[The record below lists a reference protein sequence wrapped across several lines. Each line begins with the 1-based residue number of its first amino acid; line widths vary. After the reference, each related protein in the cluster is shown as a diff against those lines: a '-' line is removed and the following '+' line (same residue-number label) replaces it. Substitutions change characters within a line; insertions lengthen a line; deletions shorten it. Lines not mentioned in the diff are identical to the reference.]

1 MEIVALQFMLMS
13 LNLHGAKR
21 LKDMGKN
28 PAFNYFVAGMTFGF
42 GTVKLLEILF
52 K

>member
-1 MEIVALQFMLMS
+1 MEIVALQFMLMA
-13 LNLHGAKR
+13 LNLFGAQR
-21 LKDMGKN
+21 LKMMGKS
-28 PAFNYFVAGMTFGF
+28 PAVNYFVAGMTFGF

>member
-1 MEIVALQFMLMS
+1 MEIVAVQFMLVT
-13 LNLHGAKR
+13 LNLFGAQQVKM
-21 LKDMGKN
+21 MGKN

-42 GTVKLLEILF
+42 GTVKLLEILL